1 MHLRPLPPKRVAVD
15 GGGGAAGGAAAAAAA
30 ADGGGGVVVGVG
42 DCGGDCGA
50 PAQGGGGAAVADVP
64 VKREEL
70 ATSKLHLLNQPPGV
84 YCDN

>member
-1 MHLRPLPPKRVAVD
+1 
-15 GGGGAAGGAAAAAAA
+15 
-30 ADGGGGVVVGVG
+30 
-42 DCGGDCGA
+42 
-50 PAQGGGGAAVADVP
+50 